1 MINWIKMVKTIL
13 LFIILIAP
21 FNCNTELESGVD
33 LIPPVQN
40 GVVIWG
46 QKQIERVKK
55 NFSAGEKETTE
66 YLKKIFAAA
75 NKMKDTEPDPQPFI
89 IQKKNIGMKEV
100 QRDRALAQAFAAD
113 YVFNGNKKSFEKSR
127 QFILAWASTYRTDR
141 IETGYF
147 TSVYQLIP
155 FIWAYELIKSSL
167 PKEDKNKIESF
178 FRNVYEIAE
187 ANITGEF
194 SDAHAYGNHW
204 SYHVYTISA
213 IGFLL
218 NDDKIIK
225 RAEEVYNEQID
236 WNLFPGGT
244 PRNFYN
250 NAPKGKEIIERF
262 ERCGVA
268 DKYFEKSTYDWIN
281 RDALGYHIISIE
293 RLLWAG
299 WFAENSG
306 RKWLSKKGKQGM
318 MLTDAFDLLIQFT
331 NKRHKEFAN
340 TCIEGDE
347 EKENESWVKQPDD
360 VIRALASASL
370 LHERFAK
377 WKNTAYGSHTQL
389 LEITGK

>member
-1 MINWIKMVKTIL
+1 MTNIISS
-13 LFIILIAP
+13 LFILFFL
-21 FNCNTELESGVD
+21 FNCDTDNVAGLDYV
-33 LIPPVQN
+33 PPPSE

-46 QKQIERVKK
+46 RKQIEHVKK

-66 YLKKIFAAA
+66 YLKKISDGTQRMDNAKP
-75 NKMKDTEPDPQPFI
+75 NPSPVIVQR
-89 IQKKNIGMKEV
+89 KNIGMNEV

-113 YVFNGNKKSFEKSR
+113 YVFNGNKKSLESAR
-127 QFILAWASTYRTDR
+127 QFILAWTSTYRTDQ
-141 IETGYF
+141 IESGYF
-147 TSVYQLIP
+147 TSVYQLVP
-155 FIWAYELIKSSL
+155 FIWAYELIRSSL
-167 PKEDKNKIESF
+167 SKEDRDKIESF
-178 FRNVYEIAE
+178 FRNVYQAAE

-218 NDDKIIK
+218 SDTKIIK
-225 RAEEVYNEQID
+225 RAEEIYNEQID

-244 PRNFYN
+244 PRNFYSR
-250 NAPKGKEIIERF
+250 APKGKEIIERF

-268 DKYFEKSTYDWIN
+268 DKHFEKSTYDWIN

-299 WFAENSG
+299 WFAENNG
-306 RKWLSKKGKQGM
+306 RKWLSQKGKQGM
-318 MLTDAFDLLIQFT
+318 MLADAFDLLIQFT
-331 NKRHKEFAN
+331 NKKHTEFAN
-340 TCIEGDE
+340 TCIKDDTQ
-347 EKENESWVKQPDD
+347 KENKSWVKQPDD

-370 LHERFAK
+370 LHERFSK
-377 WKNTAYGSHTQL
+377 WKNTTYGSHTQL